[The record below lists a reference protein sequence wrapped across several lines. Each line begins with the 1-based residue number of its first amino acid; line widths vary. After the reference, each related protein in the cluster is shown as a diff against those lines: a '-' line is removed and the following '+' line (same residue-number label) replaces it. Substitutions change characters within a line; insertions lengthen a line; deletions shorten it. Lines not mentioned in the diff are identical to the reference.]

1 MNDNHQSSRNPRR
14 ASRRPNMRRTA
25 DSSAPVSRPV
35 RTNVSEREREDTHA
49 YSSPASRCGNARTAA
64 GGNPRVRTGGNAGSC
79 VQKRIPMF
87 YLIYASAVV
96 LVLAA
101 LAFGVVA
108 LRSFLTEYES
118 AQPIHVAEEVF
129 KTHFAHPDYNG
140 LKQYFTPADYAG
152 KYGYDSDADVI
163 NAMNECVKGK
173 KMAFFKAATDLGD
186 TIEYSVTAD
195 GVKIATISL
204 KESDEKTKR
213 GYVLY
218 RLDSIRIYDVIG
230 YSRSQDPTTEDPTVP
245 EIKFTVVAPASYQI
259 SVDGT
264 ALTEEHIAKSYYDTG
279 TLHNMPSDY
288 QGIPYAEYSWKS
300 TEPPD
305 EVKATDSNGD
315 AAEAQYDEKTHTY
328 TFSFVYNKQLETE
341 YSAYAIEAAQKLAA
355 YMQAGLRFD
364 DIAKYYD
371 PSAKLYAETRAIG
384 ADAWMVNKYDSMEF
398 KDVFCGEFYQY
409 SETSFA
415 CRVSMIQIG
424 HRAGYADSTDPID
437 YTFFFRLVDGKY
449 LMYERYNN

>member
-1 MNDNHQSSRNPRR
+1 MNDNNQGSRNPRR

-25 DSSAPVSRPV
+25 DSSAPASRPV
-35 RTNVSEREREDTHA
+35 RTAAPARQESRSYGSAAPQRGNV
-49 YSSPASRCGNARTAA
+49 RTAA
-64 GGNPRVRTGGNAGSC
+64 GGSTSGNTGRNAGGRA
-79 VQKRIPMF
+79 KKKIPLF
-87 YLIYASAVV
+87 YLIYASVIV

-101 LAFGVVA
+101 LAVGVAA
-108 LRSFLTEYES
+108 LRAFLTEYES

-129 KTHFAHPDYNG
+129 ETYFAKPDYNK
-140 LKQYFTPADYAG
+140 LKQYFSPASYTE
-152 KYGYDSDADVI
+152 KYGYESDEAAVS
-163 NAMNECVKGK
+163 AMNECVKGK
-173 KMAFFKAATDLGD
+173 KMAFFKAATDLDGQ
-186 TIEYSVTAD
+186 IEYSVTAD
-195 GVKIATISL
+195 GVKIATITL

-213 GYVLY
+213 GYALY
-218 RLDSIRIYDVIG
+218 RLDSIKLYDVIG
-230 YSRSQDPTTEDPTVP
+230 YSRAQHPETDDPGIP
-245 EIKFTVVAPASYQI
+245 EITFTVVAPASYQI

-264 ALTEEHIAKSYYDTG
+264 VLTQEQLTKSYFDTE
-279 TLHNMPSDY
+279 TLRNMPSEY
-288 QGIPYAEYSWKS
+288 QGIPYAEYSFKS

-305 EVKATDSNGD
+305 AVTATDSNG
-315 AAEAQYDEKTHTY
+315 ASAEAQFDENAHTF
-328 TFSFVYNKQLETE
+328 TFPFVYDKQLEQE

-398 KDVFCGEFYQY
+398 KDVFCGEFYRY